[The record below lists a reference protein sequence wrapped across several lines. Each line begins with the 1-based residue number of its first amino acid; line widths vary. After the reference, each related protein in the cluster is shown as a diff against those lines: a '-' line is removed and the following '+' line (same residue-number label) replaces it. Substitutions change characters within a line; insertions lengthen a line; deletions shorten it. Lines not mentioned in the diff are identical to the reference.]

1 MVMNPQDEQMNKPRG
16 GLLGLFDKAMKAD
29 EDTGLSPLQ
38 NFAAALDPL
47 ILKDLRGG
55 EGIRQQGVQRA
66 ATMSKNKTVDMLR
79 QQGRNDLADAVM
91 NRTIGPKEAFSVM
104 QSEKAADTAFQ
115 RQKDLAAFSAGLKA
129 PAAPKLYSEFAKLNA
144 DLQAGNISKDQYNAS
159 VQSFLNKNKMSIRPF
174 RDINR
179 KKTKVVTVGSVKIGG
194 DNPIS
199 VQSMTNT
206 LTTDIEATINQIN
219 QITEAGGDLVRVSCP
234 DKESTQALKKIIAPK
249 KNLSFS
255 ENFFHMCF
263 GKVPEKEI
271 VKAFDVSLILY
282 AEHSFN
288 VSTFTARTITSS
300 LSDIH
305 GAITGAIAS
314 LKGPLHGGANEEVM
328 HMMKKIKKPENALK
342 WINNALKNKEVV
354 MGFGHRVYKSGDSR
368 VPTMREY
375 FGKVAKIKKDKTFE
389 KIYDIVEKVMIKKKN
404 IHPNVDYPTGPT
416 YHLMG
421 FDTDFFTPIF
431 VISRITGWSAHIMEQ
446 HAANKLIRPL
456 AKYKGSKHRTVMQLN
471 QR

>member
-1 MVMNPQDEQMNKPRG
+1 MSDEIKK
-16 GLLGLFDKAMKAD
+16 GLLGIVVD
-29 EDTGLSPLQ
+29 ETEVSKVMPEINSLTYRGY
-38 NFAAALDPL
+38 AAQDLCAKCKFEEVAYL
-47 ILKDLRGG
+47 ILNGELPNKKQLKEFEKQERKERKLSKTLLDDIKRFPKKAHPMDVARTAVSIMGLEDKETKDNSPK
-55 EGIRQQGVQRA
+55 A
-66 ATMSKNKTVDMLR
+66 NK
-79 QQGRNDLADAVM
+79 QKVM
-91 NRTIGPKEAFSVM
+91 RIFAKTPVA
-104 QSEKAADTAFQ
+104 
-115 RQKDLAAFSAGLKA
+115 LAAFYRA
-129 PAAPKLYSEFAKLNA
+129 
-144 DLQAGNISKDQYNAS
+144 
-159 VQSFLNKNKMSIRPF
+159 
-174 RDINR
+174 R
-179 KKTKVVTVGSVKIGG
+179 KG
-194 DNPIS
+194 
-199 VQSMTNT
+199 
-206 LTTDIEATINQIN
+206 
-219 QITEAGGDLVRVSCP
+219 
-234 DKESTQALKKIIAPK
+234 KKIIPPK
-249 KNLSFS
+249 SNLTFS

-263 GKVPEKEI
+263 GKVPNKDI

-328 HMMKKIKKPENALK
+328 HMMNKIKKPENALK
-342 WINNALKNKEVV
+342 WINNALDNKDVV
-354 MGFGHRVYKSGDSR
+354 MGFGHRVYKNGDSR

-375 FGKVAKIKKDKTFE
+375 FGKVAKIKKDKKFE
-389 KIYDIVEKVMIKKKN
+389 KIYNIVEKVMIERKN

-431 VISRITGWSAHIMEQ
+431 VISRITGWSAHIIEQ

-456 AKYKGSKHRTVMQLN
+456 ASYKGNQHRKVLQLN

>member
-1 MVMNPQDEQMNKPRG
+1 MSDDIKK
-16 GLLGLFDKAMKAD
+16 GLLGIVVD
-29 EDTGLSPLQ
+29 ETEISKVMPEINSLTYRGY
-38 NFAAALDPL
+38 AAQDLCARCDFEEVAYL
-47 ILKDLRGG
+47 ILNKELPNKKQLK
-55 EGIRQQGVQRA
+55 EFKKELSKEI
-66 ATMSKNKTVDMLR
+66 TLSKNLIDILKKIPKNSHPMDVART
-79 QQGRNDLADAVM
+79 AV
-91 NRTIGPKEAFSVM
+91 SVM
-104 QSEKAADTAFQ
+104 GLEDKETKDNSPKANLRKAIRIFAKTPTA
-115 RQKDLAAFSAGLKA
+115 LAAFYRL
-129 PAAPKLYSEFAKLNA
+129 
-144 DLQAGNISKDQYNAS
+144 
-159 VQSFLNKNKMSIRPF
+159 
-174 RDINR
+174 R
-179 KKTKVVTVGSVKIGG
+179 KG
-194 DNPIS
+194 
-199 VQSMTNT
+199 
-206 LTTDIEATINQIN
+206 
-219 QITEAGGDLVRVSCP
+219 
-234 DKESTQALKKIIAPK
+234 KKIIAPK
-249 KNLSFS
+249 KKFNFS
-255 ENFFHMCF
+255 ENFFHMSF
-263 GKVPEKEI
+263 GKVPNKEI

-328 HMMKKIKKPENALK
+328 HMMNKIKKPENALK
-342 WINNALKNKEVV
+342 WITKALKNKDVI

-375 FGKVAKIKKDKTFE
+375 FKRVAIIKKDKTFE
-389 KIYDIVEKVMIKKKN
+389 KIYDIVEKVMIKEKN
-404 IHPNVDYPTGPT
+404 IYPNVDYPTGPT

-456 AKYKGSKHRTVMQLN
+456 ASYKGNKHRKVMQLN

>member
-1 MVMNPQDEQMNKPRG
+1 MSDEIKK
-16 GLLGLFDKAMKAD
+16 GLLGIVVDETEVSKVMPEINSLTYRGYAAQDLCAKCKFEEVAYLILNGELPNKKQLKAFEKQERKERKLSKTLLADIKKIPRKAHPMDVARTVVSIMGLEDSETKDNSPKANLRKAMRI
-29 EDTGLSPLQ
+29 
-38 NFAAALDPL
+38 FA
-47 ILKDLRGG
+47 
-55 EGIRQQGVQRA
+55 
-66 ATMSKNKTVDMLR
+66 KTPV
-79 QQGRNDLADAVM
+79 A
-91 NRTIGPKEAFSVM
+91 
-104 QSEKAADTAFQ
+104 
-115 RQKDLAAFSAGLKA
+115 LAAFYRA
-129 PAAPKLYSEFAKLNA
+129 
-144 DLQAGNISKDQYNAS
+144 
-159 VQSFLNKNKMSIRPF
+159 
-174 RDINR
+174 R
-179 KKTKVVTVGSVKIGG
+179 KG
-194 DNPIS
+194 
-199 VQSMTNT
+199 
-206 LTTDIEATINQIN
+206 
-219 QITEAGGDLVRVSCP
+219 
-234 DKESTQALKKIIAPK
+234 KKIIPPK

-255 ENFFHMCF
+255 ENFFQMCF
-263 GKVPEKEI
+263 GKVPKKEI

-328 HMMKKIKKPENALK
+328 HMMNKIKKPEYALK
-342 WINNALKNKEVV
+342 WINNALDKKDVV
-354 MGFGHRVYKSGDSR
+354 MGFGHRVYKNGDSR
-368 VPTMREY
+368 VPTMRDY
-375 FGKVAKIKKDKTFE
+375 FGKVAKIKKDKKFE
-389 KIYDIVEKVMIKKKN
+389 KIYDIVEKVMIERKN

-456 AKYKGSKHRTVMQLN
+456 ASYKGSQHRKVIQLN

>member
-1 MVMNPQDEQMNKPRG
+1 MSEEIKK
-16 GLLGLFDKAMKAD
+16 GLLGIVVDETQVSKVMPEINSLTYRGYAVKDLCEMCNFEEAAYLILNGDLPNSIQLRKFEKEERANRDLTKNLSEIIKHMPKKSHPMDVARTAVSVMGLEDKETKDNSREANMRKAMRI
-29 EDTGLSPLQ
+29 
-38 NFAAALDPL
+38 FA
-47 ILKDLRGG
+47 
-55 EGIRQQGVQRA
+55 
-66 ATMSKNKTVDMLR
+66 KT
-79 QQGRNDLADAVM
+79 
-91 NRTIGPKEAFSVM
+91 P
-104 QSEKAADTAFQ
+104 TA
-115 RQKDLAAFSAGLKA
+115 LAAF
-129 PAAPKLYSEFAKLNA
+129 YR
-144 DLQAGNISKDQYNAS
+144 
-159 VQSFLNKNKMSIRPF
+159 IR
-174 RDINR
+174 
-179 KKTKVVTVGSVKIGG
+179 KG
-194 DNPIS
+194 
-199 VQSMTNT
+199 
-206 LTTDIEATINQIN
+206 
-219 QITEAGGDLVRVSCP
+219 
-234 DKESTQALKKIIAPK
+234 KKIIKPK

-263 GKVPEKEI
+263 GKVPEKQI

-328 HMMKKIKKPENALK
+328 HMMNKIKKPENAKK
-342 WINNALKNKEVV
+342 WINNALDKKEVV

-368 VPTMREY
+368 VPTMKEY
-375 FGKVAKIKKDKTFE
+375 FKKVAKVKRDKKFS
-389 KIYDIVEKVMIKKKN
+389 KIYDIVEKVMIERKN

-431 VISRITGWSAHIMEQ
+431 VTSRITGWSAHIMEQ

-456 AKYKGSKHRTVMQLN
+456 SKYSGPKHRKVMLLN

>member
-1 MVMNPQDEQMNKPRG
+1 MSDEIKK
-16 GLLGLFDKAMKAD
+16 GLLGIVVDETEVSKVMPEINSLTYRGYAAQDLCAACRFEEVAYLILNKDLPNSIQLKKFEKEEKNNRELSKNLYEIIKHMPKKSHPMDVARTAVSVMGLEDKETSDSSPEANMRKAMRI
-29 EDTGLSPLQ
+29 
-38 NFAAALDPL
+38 F
-47 ILKDLRGG
+47 
-55 EGIRQQGVQRA
+55 
-66 ATMSKNKTVDMLR
+66 SKT
-79 QQGRNDLADAVM
+79 
-91 NRTIGPKEAFSVM
+91 P
-104 QSEKAADTAFQ
+104 TA
-115 RQKDLAAFSAGLKA
+115 LAAF
-129 PAAPKLYSEFAKLNA
+129 YR
-144 DLQAGNISKDQYNAS
+144 
-159 VQSFLNKNKMSIRPF
+159 IRS
-174 RDINR
+174 
-179 KKTKVVTVGSVKIGG
+179 G
-194 DNPIS
+194 
-199 VQSMTNT
+199 
-206 LTTDIEATINQIN
+206 
-219 QITEAGGDLVRVSCP
+219 
-234 DKESTQALKKIIAPK
+234 KKIIKPK
-249 KNLSFS
+249 KSLTFA

-263 GKVPEKEI
+263 GKVPQKEI

-342 WINNALKNKEVV
+342 WINQALDNKDVV

-389 KIYDIVEKVMIKKKN
+389 KIYDIVEKVMIKRKD

-456 AKYKGSKHRTVMQLN
+456 ASYKGSKHRKVVQLN

>member
-1 MVMNPQDEQMNKPRG
+1 MSDDIKK
-16 GLLGLFDKAMKAD
+16 GLLGIVVDETTVSQVMPDINSLTYRGYAVQDLCAKCNFEEVAYLVLNGELPNKKQLRSFVKEERSDRKLSKEILSDIKKMPKKAHPMDVARTAVSLMALEDKETKDNTPKA
-29 EDTGLSPLQ
+29 
-38 NFAAALDPL
+38 NMRKA
-47 ILKDLRGG
+47 
-55 EGIRQQGVQRA
+55 IRIF
-66 ATMSKNKTVDMLR
+66 SKTPI
-79 QQGRNDLADAVM
+79 A
-91 NRTIGPKEAFSVM
+91 
-104 QSEKAADTAFQ
+104 
-115 RQKDLAAFSAGLKA
+115 LAAFFRARKGK
-129 PAAPKLYSEFAKLNA
+129 
-144 DLQAGNISKDQYNAS
+144 
-159 VQSFLNKNKMSIRPF
+159 KM
-174 RDINR
+174 
-179 KKTKVVTVGSVKIGG
+179 
-194 DNPIS
+194 
-199 VQSMTNT
+199 
-206 LTTDIEATINQIN
+206 
-219 QITEAGGDLVRVSCP
+219 
-234 DKESTQALKKIIAPK
+234 IAPK

-255 ENFFHMCF
+255 ENFFYMCF
-263 GKVPEKEI
+263 GKVPSKEI

-328 HMMKKIKKPENALK
+328 HMMNKIKKPENALK
-342 WINNALKNKEVV
+342 WINKALKNKDVV
-354 MGFGHRVYKSGDSR
+354 MGFGHRVYKKGDSR
-368 VPTMREY
+368 VPTMEKY
-375 FGKVAKIKKDKTFE
+375 FKKVASIKKDKKFI
-389 KIYDIVEKVMIKKKN
+389 KIYDIVKNVMIERKN

-456 AKYKGSKHRTVMQLN
+456 SKYSGAKHRKVMLLN

>member
-1 MVMNPQDEQMNKPRG
+1 MSDEIKK
-16 GLLGLFDKAMKAD
+16 GLLGIVVD
-29 EDTGLSPLQ
+29 ETEVSKVMPEINSLTYRGY
-38 NFAAALDPL
+38 AAQDLCAKCKFEEVAYL
-47 ILKDLRGG
+47 ILNGELPNKKQLKQFENQERKERKLSKTILEDIKRFPKNAHPMDVARTAVSIMGLEDKDTKDNSPKANMRKVMR
-55 EGIRQQGVQRA
+55 IFA
-66 ATMSKNKTVDMLR
+66 KTPV
-79 QQGRNDLADAVM
+79 A
-91 NRTIGPKEAFSVM
+91 
-104 QSEKAADTAFQ
+104 
-115 RQKDLAAFSAGLKA
+115 LAAFYRA
-129 PAAPKLYSEFAKLNA
+129 
-144 DLQAGNISKDQYNAS
+144 
-159 VQSFLNKNKMSIRPF
+159 
-174 RDINR
+174 R
-179 KKTKVVTVGSVKIGG
+179 KG
-194 DNPIS
+194 
-199 VQSMTNT
+199 
-206 LTTDIEATINQIN
+206 
-219 QITEAGGDLVRVSCP
+219 
-234 DKESTQALKKIIAPK
+234 KKIIPPK

-255 ENFFHMCF
+255 ENFFYMCF
-263 GKVPEKEI
+263 GKVPNKDI

-328 HMMKKIKKPENALK
+328 HMMNKIKKPENALN
-342 WINNALKNKEVV
+342 WINKALDNKDVV

-375 FGKVAKIKKDKTFE
+375 FGKVAKIKKDKKFE
-389 KIYDIVEKVMIKKKN
+389 KIYDIVEKVMIERKN

-431 VISRITGWSAHIMEQ
+431 VISRITGWSAHIIEQ

-456 AKYKGSKHRTVMQLN
+456 ASYKGNQHRKVVQLN

>member
-1 MVMNPQDEQMNKPRG
+1 MSDEIKK
-16 GLLGLFDKAMKAD
+16 GLLGIVVD
-29 EDTGLSPLQ
+29 ETEVSKVMPEINSLTYRGY
-38 NFAAALDPL
+38 AAQDLCAKCKFEEVAYL
-47 ILKDLRGG
+47 ILNGELPTKKQLKKFEKEERKERKLSKTLLDDIKKFPKKAHPMDVARTAVSIMGLEDKETKDNSPKANMR
-55 EGIRQQGVQRA
+55 
-66 ATMSKNKTVDMLR
+66 K
-79 QQGRNDLADAVM
+79 VM
-91 NRTIGPKEAFSVM
+91 RIFAKMPVA
-104 QSEKAADTAFQ
+104 
-115 RQKDLAAFSAGLKA
+115 LAAFYRA
-129 PAAPKLYSEFAKLNA
+129 
-144 DLQAGNISKDQYNAS
+144 
-159 VQSFLNKNKMSIRPF
+159 
-174 RDINR
+174 R
-179 KKTKVVTVGSVKIGG
+179 KG
-194 DNPIS
+194 
-199 VQSMTNT
+199 
-206 LTTDIEATINQIN
+206 
-219 QITEAGGDLVRVSCP
+219 
-234 DKESTQALKKIIAPK
+234 KKIIPSK

-263 GKVPEKEI
+263 GKVPNKEI

-328 HMMKKIKKPENALK
+328 HMMNKIKKPENALK
-342 WINNALKNKEVV
+342 WINKALDNKDVV

-375 FGKVAKIKKDKTFE
+375 FGKVAKIKKDKKFE
-389 KIYDIVEKVMIKKKN
+389 KIYDIVEKVMIDRKN

-431 VISRITGWSAHIMEQ
+431 VISRITGWSAHIIEQ

-456 AKYKGSKHRTVMQLN
+456 ASYRGNKHRKVLQLN

>member
-1 MVMNPQDEQMNKPRG
+1 MSDDIKK
-16 GLLGLFDKAMKAD
+16 GLLGIVVDETTISQVMPDINSLTYRGYAVQDLCDKCNFEEVAYLVLNGELPNKKQLKSFVKEEKLDRKLSKEILSDIRKMPKKAHPMD
-29 EDTGLSPLQ
+29 VVRTAVSLMALEDKET
-38 NFAAALDPL
+38 
-47 ILKDLRGG
+47 KDNTPKANMRKA
-55 EGIRQQGVQRA
+55 IRIF
-66 ATMSKNKTVDMLR
+66 SKTPI
-79 QQGRNDLADAVM
+79 A
-91 NRTIGPKEAFSVM
+91 
-104 QSEKAADTAFQ
+104 
-115 RQKDLAAFSAGLKA
+115 LAAF
-129 PAAPKLYSEFAKLNA
+129 
-144 DLQAGNISKDQYNAS
+144 
-159 VQSFLNKNKMSIRPF
+159 F
-174 RDINR
+174 RAR
-179 KKTKVVTVGSVKIGG
+179 KG
-194 DNPIS
+194 
-199 VQSMTNT
+199 
-206 LTTDIEATINQIN
+206 
-219 QITEAGGDLVRVSCP
+219 
-234 DKESTQALKKIIAPK
+234 KKIISPK

-263 GKVPEKEI
+263 GKVPSKEI

-328 HMMKKIKKPENALK
+328 HMMNKINKPENAFK
-342 WINNALKNKEVV
+342 WINKALNNKDVV
-354 MGFGHRVYKSGDSR
+354 MGFGHRVYKKGDSR
-368 VPTMREY
+368 VPTMEKY
-375 FGKVAKIKKDKTFE
+375 FKKVSKIKNDKKFI
-389 KIYDIVEKVMIKKKN
+389 KIYDIVKNVMIKRKN

-446 HAANKLIRPL
+446 HTANKLIRPL
-456 AKYKGSKHRTVMQLN
+456 SKYSGASHRKVMLLN

>member
-1 MVMNPQDEQMNKPRG
+1 MSDEIKK
-16 GLLGLFDKAMKAD
+16 GLLGIVVD
-29 EDTGLSPLQ
+29 ETEVSKVMPEINSLTYRGY
-38 NFAAALDPL
+38 AAQDLCAKCKFEEVAYL
-47 ILKDLRGG
+47 ILNGELPNKKQLKNFEKQERKERKLSKTLLEDIKKFPKKAHPMDVARTVVSIMGLEDKETKDNSPKANMRKVMR
-55 EGIRQQGVQRA
+55 IFA
-66 ATMSKNKTVDMLR
+66 KTPV
-79 QQGRNDLADAVM
+79 A
-91 NRTIGPKEAFSVM
+91 
-104 QSEKAADTAFQ
+104 
-115 RQKDLAAFSAGLKA
+115 LAAF
-129 PAAPKLYSEFAKLNA
+129 YR
-144 DLQAGNISKDQYNAS
+144 
-159 VQSFLNKNKMSIRPF
+159 V
-174 RDINR
+174 R
-179 KKTKVVTVGSVKIGG
+179 KG
-194 DNPIS
+194 
-199 VQSMTNT
+199 
-206 LTTDIEATINQIN
+206 
-219 QITEAGGDLVRVSCP
+219 
-234 DKESTQALKKIIAPK
+234 KKIIQPK
-249 KNLSFS
+249 NNLSFS
-255 ENFFHMCF
+255 ENFFNMCF
-263 GKVPEKEI
+263 GKVPNKDI

-328 HMMKKIKKPENALK
+328 HMMNKIKKPENALN
-342 WINNALKNKEVV
+342 WINKALDNKDVV

-375 FGKVAKIKKDKTFE
+375 FSKVAKIKKDKKFE
-389 KIYDIVEKVMIKKKN
+389 KIYDIVEKVMIERKN

-431 VISRITGWSAHIMEQ
+431 VISRITGWSAHIIEQ

-456 AKYKGSKHRTVMQLN
+456 ASYKGNQHRKVVQLN

>member
-1 MVMNPQDEQMNKPRG
+1 MSDDIKK
-16 GLLGLFDKAMKAD
+16 GLLGIVVDETEVSKVMPEINSLTYRGYAAQDLCEYCRFEEVAYLILNKDLPNSIQLKKFEKEEKNDRELSKNLYEIIKNIPKKSHPMDVARTAVSVMGL
-29 EDTGLSPLQ
+29 EDTETSDSSPEANMRKALRI
-38 NFAAALDPL
+38 FA
-47 ILKDLRGG
+47 
-55 EGIRQQGVQRA
+55 
-66 ATMSKNKTVDMLR
+66 KT
-79 QQGRNDLADAVM
+79 
-91 NRTIGPKEAFSVM
+91 P
-104 QSEKAADTAFQ
+104 TA
-115 RQKDLAAFSAGLKA
+115 LAAF
-129 PAAPKLYSEFAKLNA
+129 Y
-144 DLQAGNISKDQYNAS
+144 
-159 VQSFLNKNKMSIRPF
+159 R
-174 RDINR
+174 
-179 KKTKVVTVGSVKIGG
+179 
-194 DNPIS
+194 
-199 VQSMTNT
+199 
-206 LTTDIEATINQIN
+206 
-219 QITEAGGDLVRVSCP
+219 VRSG
-234 DKESTQALKKIIAPK
+234 KKIIKPK
-249 KNLSFS
+249 KTLSFA

-263 GKVPEKEI
+263 GKVPQKEI

-328 HMMKKIKKPENALK
+328 HMMNKIKKPENALK
-342 WINNALKNKEVV
+342 WINNALKNKDVV

-375 FGKVAKIKKDKTFE
+375 FGKVAKIKKDKKFE
-389 KIYDIVEKVMIKKKN
+389 KIYDIVEKVMIKEKN

-456 AKYKGSKHRTVMQLN
+456 AKYKGSKHRKVMELN
-471 QR
+471 YR

>member
-1 MVMNPQDEQMNKPRG
+1 MCLKVLR
-16 GLLGLFDKAMKAD
+16 
-29 EDTGLSPLQ
+29 SI
-38 NFAAALDPL
+38 
-47 ILKDLRGG
+47 ILNKDLPNSIQLKQFEKEEKNNR
-55 EGIRQQGVQRA
+55 EL
-66 ATMSKNKTVDMLR
+66 SKNLYEIIKHMPKKSHPMDVART
-79 QQGRNDLADAVM
+79 AV
-91 NRTIGPKEAFSVM
+91 SVM
-104 QSEKAADTAFQ
+104 GLEDKETSDSSHDANMRKALRIFAKTPTA
-115 RQKDLAAFSAGLKA
+115 LAAF
-129 PAAPKLYSEFAKLNA
+129 YR
-144 DLQAGNISKDQYNAS
+144 
-159 VQSFLNKNKMSIRPF
+159 IR
-174 RDINR
+174 
-179 KKTKVVTVGSVKIGG
+179 KG
-194 DNPIS
+194 
-199 VQSMTNT
+199 Q
-206 LTTDIEATINQIN
+206 
-219 QITEAGGDLVRVSCP
+219 
-234 DKESTQALKKIIAPK
+234 KIIKPK
-249 KNLSFS
+249 KDLSFA
-255 ENFFHMCF
+255 ENFFYMCF
-263 GKVPEKEI
+263 GKVPQKEI

-456 AKYKGSKHRTVMQLN
+456 AKYKGSKHRKVMELN
-471 QR
+471 YR

>member
-1 MVMNPQDEQMNKPRG
+1 MSDDIKK
-16 GLLGLFDKAMKAD
+16 GLLGIIVD
-29 EDTGLSPLQ
+29 ETEISKVMPEINSLTYRGYAAQDLCARC
-38 NFAAALDPL
+38 NFEEVAYL
-47 ILKDLRGG
+47 ILNKELPKKTQLKQFVKDLTK
-55 EGIRQQGVQRA
+55 ERA
-66 ATMSKNKTVDMLR
+66 LSKNLIKILKKIPKNSHPMDVART
-79 QQGRNDLADAVM
+79 AV
-91 NRTIGPKEAFSVM
+91 SVM
-104 QSEKAADTAFQ
+104 GLEDKESKDNSPKANLRKALRIFAKTPTA
-115 RQKDLAAFSAGLKA
+115 LAAFYRL
-129 PAAPKLYSEFAKLNA
+129 
-144 DLQAGNISKDQYNAS
+144 
-159 VQSFLNKNKMSIRPF
+159 
-174 RDINR
+174 R
-179 KKTKVVTVGSVKIGG
+179 KG
-194 DNPIS
+194 
-199 VQSMTNT
+199 
-206 LTTDIEATINQIN
+206 
-219 QITEAGGDLVRVSCP
+219 
-234 DKESTQALKKIIAPK
+234 KKIIAPK

-342 WINNALKNKEVV
+342 WITKALKNKDVV

-375 FGKVAKIKKDKTFE
+375 FKRVAIIKKDKTFE
-389 KIYDIVEKVMIKKKN
+389 KIYDIVEKVMIKEKN
-404 IHPNVDYPTGPT
+404 IYPNVDYPTGPT

-456 AKYKGSKHRTVMQLN
+456 ASYKGQKHRKVLELN

>member
-1 MVMNPQDEQMNKPRG
+1 MTEEIKK
-16 GLLGLFDKAMKAD
+16 GLLGIVVDETTISQVMPEINSLTYRGYTVQELCDKCCFEEVAY
-29 EDTGLSPLQ
+29 L
-38 NFAAALDPL
+38 
-47 ILKDLRGG
+47 
-55 EGIRQQGVQRA
+55 V
-66 ATMSKNKTVDMLR
+66 
-79 QQGRNDLADAVM
+79 
-91 NRTIGPKEAFSVM
+91 
-104 QSEKAADTAFQ
+104 
-115 RQKDLAAFSAGLKA
+115 
-129 PAAPKLYSEFAKLNA
+129 LN
-144 DLQAGNISKDQYNAS
+144 
-159 VQSFLNKNKMSIRPF
+159 
-174 RDINR
+174 
-179 KKTKVVTVGSVKIGG
+179 
-194 DNPIS
+194 
-199 VQSMTNT
+199 
-206 LTTDIEATINQIN
+206 
-219 QITEAGGDLVRVSCP
+219 GDLPNKKQLKKFIKEERTGRKLSKQILNDIQKMPKKAHPMDVVRTAVSLMSLE
-234 DKESTQALKKIIAPK
+234 DKETKDNSPKANMKKAIRIFSKTPTAISAFFRVRKGKKVISPK

-263 GKVPEKEI
+263 GKVPSKEI

-328 HMMKKIKKPENALK
+328 HMMNRIKKPENAFK
-342 WINNALKNKEVV
+342 WINNALNKKEVV
-354 MGFGHRVYKSGDSR
+354 MGFGHRVYKKGDSR
-368 VPTMREY
+368 VPTMEKY
-375 FGKVAKIKKDKTFE
+375 FKKVSKIKKDRKFQ
-389 KIYDIVEKVMIKKKN
+389 KIYDVVKNVMIKRKN

-456 AKYKGSKHRTVMQLN
+456 SKYSGKEHRRVMLLN

>member
-1 MVMNPQDEQMNKPRG
+1 MSDEIKK
-16 GLLGLFDKAMKAD
+16 GLLGIVVDETTVSQVMPDINSLTYRGYAVQDLCEKCIFEEVAYLVLNGELPNKNQLNKFKKELDKNRNI
-29 EDTGLSPLQ
+29 TI
-38 NFAAALDPL
+38 N
-47 ILKDLRGG
+47 LR
-55 EGIRQQGVQRA
+55 EIIKHMPKKSHPMDVAR
-66 ATMSKNKTVDMLR
+66 T
-79 QQGRNDLADAVM
+79 AV
-91 NRTIGPKEAFSVM
+91 SVM
-104 QSEKAADTAFQ
+104 GLEDKETNNNSSEANMRKAIRIFAKTPTAI
-115 RQKDLAAFSAGLKA
+115 AAFFRARKG
-129 PAAPKLYSEFAKLNA
+129 
-144 DLQAGNISKDQYNAS
+144 
-159 VQSFLNKNKMSIRPF
+159 KNVIP
-174 RDINR
+174 
-179 KKTKVVTVGSVKIGG
+179 
-194 DNPIS
+194 
-199 VQSMTNT
+199 
-206 LTTDIEATINQIN
+206 
-219 QITEAGGDLVRVSCP
+219 
-234 DKESTQALKKIIAPK
+234 PK

-263 GKVPEKEI
+263 GKVPKKEI

-328 HMMKKIKKPENALK
+328 RMMNKIKKPENANK
-342 WINNALKNKEVV
+342 WINNSLDKKEVV

-368 VPTMREY
+368 VPTMKKY
-375 FGKVAKIKKDKTFE
+375 FKKVAEITKDKKFH
-389 KIYDIVEKVMIKKKN
+389 KIYDIVEKVMIERKN

-446 HAANKLIRPL
+446 HKANKLIRPL
-456 AKYKGSKHRTVMQLN
+456 SKYSGEKYRKVLLLN

>member
-1 MVMNPQDEQMNKPRG
+1 MSDEIKK
-16 GLLGLFDKAMKAD
+16 GLLGIIVD
-29 EDTGLSPLQ
+29 ETEVSKVMPEINSLTYRGY
-38 NFAAALDPL
+38 AAQDLCARCDFEEVAYL
-47 ILKDLRGG
+47 ILNKELPNKKQLK
-55 EGIRQQGVQRA
+55 EFKKELSKEI
-66 ATMSKNKTVDMLR
+66 TLSKNLISILKKIPKKSHPMDVARTAVSIMGLEDKETKDNSPKANLRKAIRILAKT
-79 QQGRNDLADAVM
+79 
-91 NRTIGPKEAFSVM
+91 P
-104 QSEKAADTAFQ
+104 TA
-115 RQKDLAAFSAGLKA
+115 LAAFYRL
-129 PAAPKLYSEFAKLNA
+129 
-144 DLQAGNISKDQYNAS
+144 
-159 VQSFLNKNKMSIRPF
+159 
-174 RDINR
+174 R
-179 KKTKVVTVGSVKIGG
+179 KG
-194 DNPIS
+194 
-199 VQSMTNT
+199 
-206 LTTDIEATINQIN
+206 
-219 QITEAGGDLVRVSCP
+219 
-234 DKESTQALKKIIAPK
+234 KKIITPK
-249 KNLSFS
+249 KKLNFS

-263 GKVPEKEI
+263 GKVPNRDI

-328 HMMKKIKKPENALK
+328 HMMKKIKRPENALK
-342 WINNALKNKEVV
+342 WITKALKNKDVV

-375 FGKVAKIKKDKTFE
+375 FKRVAIIKNDKTFE
-389 KIYDIVEKVMIKKKN
+389 KIYDIVEKVMIKEKN
-404 IHPNVDYPTGPT
+404 IYPNVDYPTGPT

-456 AKYKGSKHRTVMQLN
+456 ASYKGSKHRKVMQLN